1 MADNLE
7 ILDAL
12 VADRPSG
19 RYREFLDDV
28 QNHPDNTLV
37 GPEPGTNAISPPSL
51 SSYVPPAKTETW
63 VKPSGWTSRYGVSRK
78 TPYVGGGR
86 SWIDPDFPRLNHDTF
101 EPINPPDPGDTIPEP
116 HPEDLD
122 RLLQAEELQRL
133 ALGGMRTWE
142 AVLMVQEEEN
152 MPKETEP
159 LASSGMLPES
169 DMIDESEWLRVLGK
183 DRWICDFEEVVDGD
197 GEHRKWSVDDA
208 LLWGELRQ
216 VLDIANRILKQA
228 SHTRWMSTFLDMRT
242 IRATKNVQL
251 PKGGKSKER
260 GTIWRATE
268 RDPDTR
274 FDVSD
279 CIEAIDHFCEDVN
292 FTFNSANRN
301 SEAPNGCPYGVTGPL
316 EIDGRQSTL
325 IQVDTMGVLSLI
337 KPGVSETSKR
347 QARALLA
354 ITITHEILHGVRFG
368 QTNFNQLTEML
379 PEPHPDRETASHR
392 QQQLCLLFANSLQ
405 FMFKELLSEM
415 GESFE
420 NAIFGGVANL
430 SAHPL
435 DGYRFSGSTNG
446 AALLASNVKWPILK
460 PSAWASHSIR
470 IDLEYPY
477 TCESSPVPALYTCA
491 TTTKEF
497 WESTVAKYG
506 TDALRMPR
514 VFDTRITTG
523 FDVSFAPA
531 AWNHDL
537 KTNASLERP
546 LKQMARRIQYRRKQ
560 YEEWRPWY
568 KEAYDEWR
576 NSPYGNVWSRFDLDK
591 VLNKHLVGRTFAD
604 ERDIADIISRWSN
617 PLVWPNSG
625 PEELPW
631 LLDSYDMIDKSNW
644 FYRALCMLITAVLP
658 IRFEPLH
665 VNPREGHIPELVKN
679 PWTVRPSVLEGRPEE
694 ERDFLNRIADSAY
707 RESDPIE
714 NTADFVLNFP
724 GHKLD
729 GEQGKEPYSIKD
741 PRSPRALR
749 RHFLHEAAGYFKI
762 YENLCAAPLGLKE
775 AFEAALKDVAA
786 QVGNLADPDVNRE
799 GTWLNLN
806 FAMPGY
812 TRASQ
817 KTCLYNTVEQYRP
830 IWGRDADPDLVD
842 ASLPTWAQMVD
853 VMAPLEDRHRVM
865 DQWTPTDIVEQ
876 NSGNGRQVCIIERR
890 TVYLVYF
897 WDAVKPPERSPL
909 YDEYYSWV
917 SLGRPIPMQDGDLML
932 DMHVA
937 NNSGQCNPEALIGRY
952 IPEYREHE
960 VALRDGRDG
969 QPFWIVLERNIFDIT
984 NWTSPIVT
992 EEGQIPL
999 HTLLRSVP
1007 GGSPAH
1013 KVIMSQ
1019 YDLSEVRSSLW
1030 ETRVGTVW
1038 AGEMPKTRTFNVY
1051 TRREVAA
1058 HRYLHK
1064 ECPLGAYIIIWNNVY
1079 DVTEWARL
1087 HPAGIQL
1094 IAPHVGKDVS
1104 DMFREN
1110 HNYLAILS
1118 AIEHLRIGRI
1128 VPEHDPNKRVPPHTF
1143 AHHDTLIS
1151 FQPDW
1156 IQDTARG
1163 EVYRSLWNEHSP
1175 WAIDDEG
1182 IFADRHHYSLEKRR
1196 VIETMRGSMELITH
1210 KIRRPPFEDVA
1221 QMLPAILEDFNG
1233 QRIDEWT
1240 LALAFVAVDE
1250 WVYDVTNVMR
1260 YGIEEEKAK
1269 LSPWVG
1275 RAIDDEEIRNWVI
1288 ETFEFAVVAQ
1298 LVEEITEDPD
1308 ECENWDPRIPDHKPD
1323 QIYKKLINLV
1333 ASSGAKPQKR
1343 KREEED
1349 TTETTEDRIA
1359 PIKKPKLDSE
1369 GSEASDD
1376 SFTRYFEPSAE
1387 DPDAD
1392 VHQWG
1397 KAMMASLAPGDGGD
1411 DGEPPDD
1418 RPTERNDP
1426 WNREAKAPNRSSYSS
1441 PGRSSRRTA
1450 SGRAR
1455 GNAARASGSSS
1466 PSRPRT
1472 PDFDPLDIIDQR
1484 ALQDSL
1490 RNRLTTLA
1498 DRSKIAKPAQRRGA
1512 RRAQAEASR
1521 SSPGSSSRSTTTT
1534 PEKGRTSPSKARP
1547 DPETPTRGPARRA
1560 PAQQQPVYSAQP
1572 RENLPAAGGGWLSE
1586 SEKRRRAIDEVL
1598 YREQAPAARVVA
1610 GTARPMG
1617 AREMSMMRRAVMQVD
1632 ADRERMMQ
1640 WKDTRETK
1648 QIRPS
1653 LDALTKL
1660 AVDREEERNIEIEE
1674 GKRAEVWLAE
1684 QREKAEAD
1692 LAKGPEMP
1700 TSQPAA
1706 PATSMSLP
1714 IVGGPRPSPSDAPTL
1729 ESLALE
1735 RLAQGSLAAARL
1747 EQETEEYQRLCV
1759 VLNGSIPQFG
1769 APFSFA
1775 SKEERAREKA
1785 SLAARLEKGAPTG
1798 KQGPAKGPRTA
1809 PDDPARAAARRD
1821 LERRAA
1827 AEFSDFEA
1835 RGLRGQLQ
1843 PREMIPV
1850 LRERLRRQI
1859 LRRTPQYSIGIRGH
1873 MERALARVNLA
1884 DYRPRGSTYVHNEE
1898 EEDIYGP
1905 S

>member
-7 ILDAL
+7 VLEAL
-12 VADRPSG
+12 VSDLPSG
-19 RYREFLDDV
+19 RYLEFLDDV
-28 QNHPDNTLV
+28 QNHAGNTLM
-37 GPEPGTNAISPPSL
+37 GLKTAKTPATNAISPPSS
-51 SSYVPPAKTETW
+51 SSYVPPAKTQTW
-63 VKPSGWTSRYGVSRK
+63 ATPSGWTSRYGVSRK

-101 EPINPPDPGDTIPEP
+101 EPVNPPDPGDTIPEP

-122 RLLQAEELQRL
+122 RLLQAEEMQRL

-142 AVLMVQEEEN
+142 AALMVQEEEN

-159 LASSGMLPES
+159 LASSETLADS
-169 DMIDESEWLRVLGK
+169 DMIDESKWFRVLGK
-183 DRWICDFEEVVDGD
+183 DRWVCDFEEFVDGD
-197 GEHRKWSVDDA
+197 GENRKWSVDDA
-208 LLWGELRQ
+208 ILWAELRQ

-228 SHTRWMSTFLDMRT
+228 SYTRWMSTFLDMRT

-268 RDPDTR
+268 RAIDAR

-292 FTFNSANRN
+292 FTFNSVNRN

-325 IQVDTMGVLSLI
+325 IQVDTMGALALI

-354 ITITHEILHGVRFG
+354 IT
-368 QTNFNQLTEML
+368 
-379 PEPHPDRETASHR
+379 
-392 QQQLCLLFANSLQ
+392 
-405 FMFKELLSEM
+405 FMFNELLSEM

-435 DGYRFSGSTNG
+435 DIYRFSGSTNG
-446 AALLASNVKWPILK
+446 AALLASNIKWPILK
-460 PSAWASHSIR
+460 PSTWASHSIR

-477 TCESSPVPALYTCA
+477 TYESSPVPALYTCA

-506 TDALRMPR
+506 SDALRMPR
-514 VFDTRITTG
+514 VFDTRVTTG
-523 FDVSFAPA
+523 FDVSCVPA

-568 KEAYDEWR
+568 KEAYEEWR
-576 NSPYGNVWSRFDLDK
+576 NSPYGNVWNRFDLEK

-604 ERDIADIISRWSN
+604 ERDIADIISTWSN
-617 PLVWPNSG
+617 PLVWPNAG

-631 LLDSYDMIDKSNW
+631 LLDSHDMIDKSNW
-644 FYRALCMLITAVLP
+644 FYRAMCMLITAVLP
-658 IRFEPLH
+658 IRFKPLH
-665 VNPREGHIPELVKN
+665 VNPRKGHMPELVKN
-679 PWTVRPSVLEGRPEE
+679 PWTVRPSVLEGQPEE
-694 ERDFLNRIADSAY
+694 QRAFLNSIADSAY

-762 YENLCAAPLGLKE
+762 YENLSAAPLGLKE

-812 TRASQ
+812 TRATQ
-817 KTCLYNTVEQYRP
+817 KTCLYNTIEQYRP
-830 IWGRDADPDLVD
+830 IWGRDADPDPVD
-842 ASLPTWAQMVD
+842 TSLPTWAQMVD
-853 VMAPLEDRHRVM
+853 VIAPLEDKHRVM
-865 DQWTPTDIVEQ
+865 YQWMPADILEQ
-876 NSGNGRQVCIIERR
+876 NSGNGREVCIIERR
-890 TVYLVYF
+890 TVYLVCF

-909 YDEYYSWV
+909 HDEYYGWV
-917 SLGRPIPMQDGDLML
+917 RLGRPIPLQHGDLML
-932 DMHVA
+932 DMHVS
-937 NNSGQCNPEALIGRY
+937 NNNGQFDPEALIGRF

-960 VALRDGRDG
+960 VAMRDGQDG

-984 NWTSPIVT
+984 NWTSPIMT
-992 EEGQIPL
+992 DEGQIPL

-1058 HRYLHK
+1058 HRYLDK

-1104 DMFREN
+1104 DIFREN
-1110 HNYLAILS
+1110 HNFLAILS

-1128 VPEHDPNKRVPPHTF
+1128 VPEHDPDTRVPPHTF

-1163 EVYRSLWNEHSP
+1163 EVYRSLWNDHSP
-1175 WAIDDEG
+1175 WTIDDEG
-1182 IFADRHHYSLEKRR
+1182 IFADRHLYSLEKRR

-1275 RAIDDEEIRNWVI
+1275 RVIDDEEIRNWVI

-1298 LVEEITEDPD
+1298 LVNEITEDPD
-1308 ECENWDPRIPDHKPD
+1308 QCENWDPRIPDHNPD

-1333 ASSGAKPQKR
+1333 TSSEAKPKKR
-1343 KREEED
+1343 KREEEN
-1349 TTETTEDRIA
+1349 TTETTEDLIA
-1359 PIKKPKLDSE
+1359 PIKRPKLDSE
-1369 GSEASDD
+1369 GSDASDD
-1376 SFTRYFEPSAE
+1376 SFARYFEPPAD
-1387 DPDAD
+1387 DPDSD
-1392 VHQWG
+1392 VPLWG
-1397 KAMMASLAPGDGGD
+1397 QAMIARPSLTPGDGGD
-1411 DGEPPDD
+1411 DSEPPNE

-1426 WNREAKAPNRSSYSS
+1426 WNREAKAPNRSSSSS
-1441 PGRSSRRTA
+1441 PGRASRRTA
-1450 SGRAR
+1450 SGRAGGSGPR
-1455 GNAARASGSSS
+1455 GSGSRSPHASS
-1466 PSRPRT
+1466 PGPSRSRT

-1484 ALQDSL
+1484 ALQNSL
-1490 RNRLTTLA
+1490 RHRLNTLA
-1498 DRSKIAKPAQRRGA
+1498 ERSKIAKPAQRRGA

-1521 SSPGSSSRSTTTT
+1521 SSPGSSRSNTTT
-1534 PEKGRTSPSKARP
+1534 PEKGRTSPEKARP

-1560 PAQQQPVYSAQP
+1560 PAQQPPVYSEEP
-1572 RENLPAAGGGWLSE
+1572 REKLPAAGEGWLSE
-1586 SEKRRRAIDEVL
+1586 SEKRRRAVDEVL
-1598 YREQAPAARVVA
+1598 YREQAPAPRIVA

-1617 AREMSMMRRAVMQVD
+1617 AAEISMMRRAVMQVD
-1632 ADRERMMQ
+1632 TDRERMMQ

-1660 AVDREEERNIEIEE
+1660 AVDREEERNIEMEE
-1674 GKRAEVWLAE
+1674 GRRAEVWLAE
-1684 QREKAEAD
+1684 QVEKAKAN
-1692 LAKGPEMP
+1692 LAQGPEIPTNPP
-1700 TSQPAA
+1700 TSEPAVPA
-1706 PATSMSLP
+1706 PSMPLP
-1714 IVGGPRPSPSDAPTL
+1714 IVGGPRPSPSDAPAQ
-1729 ESLALE
+1729 EKLALQ
-1735 RLAQGSLAAARL
+1735 RLAQGSLAAAKL

-1759 VLNGSIPQFG
+1759 VLNGSIPQLG
-1769 APFSFA
+1769 APFTFA

-1785 SLAARLEKGAPTG
+1785 NLTARLEEETAVRT
-1798 KQGPAKGPRTA
+1798 QGPAKGPKTTQH
-1809 PDDPARAAARRD
+1809 DPARAAARRA
-1821 LERRAA
+1821 LEKRAA
-1827 AEFSDFEA
+1827 AEISDFEA

-1843 PREMIPV
+1843 PQEMIPV
-1850 LRERLRRQI
+1850 LRERFRREI
-1859 LRRTPQYSIGIRGH
+1859 LRRTPQYNIGLRGH
-1873 MERALARVNLA
+1873 MERALSRVNLA
-1884 DYRPRGSTYVHNEE
+1884 DYRPRVSTYVHNEE

>member
-1 MADNLE
+1 MGLKTAKTP
-7 ILDAL
+7 A
-12 VADRPSG
+12 
-19 RYREFLDDV
+19 
-28 QNHPDNTLV
+28 
-37 GPEPGTNAISPPSL
+37 TNAISPPSS
-51 SSYVPPAKTETW
+51 SSYVPPAKTQTW
-63 VKPSGWTSRYGVSRK
+63 ATPSGWTSRYGVSRK

-101 EPINPPDPGDTIPEP
+101 EPVNPPDPGDTIPEP

-122 RLLQAEELQRL
+122 RLLQAEEMQRL

-142 AVLMVQEEEN
+142 AALMVQEEEN

-159 LASSGMLPES
+159 LASSETLADS
-169 DMIDESEWLRVLGK
+169 DMIDESKWFRVLGK
-183 DRWICDFEEVVDGD
+183 DRWVCDFEEFVDGD
-197 GEHRKWSVDDA
+197 GENRKWSVDDA
-208 LLWGELRQ
+208 ILWAELRQ

-228 SHTRWMSTFLDMRT
+228 SYTRWMSTFLDMRT

-268 RDPDTR
+268 RAIDAR

-292 FTFNSANRN
+292 FTFNSVNRN

-325 IQVDTMGVLSLI
+325 IQVDTMGALALI

-354 ITITHEILHGVRFG
+354 IT
-368 QTNFNQLTEML
+368 
-379 PEPHPDRETASHR
+379 
-392 QQQLCLLFANSLQ
+392 
-405 FMFKELLSEM
+405 FMFNELLSEM

-435 DGYRFSGSTNG
+435 DIYRFSGSTNG
-446 AALLASNVKWPILK
+446 AALLASNIKWPILK
-460 PSAWASHSIR
+460 PSTWASHSIR

-477 TCESSPVPALYTCA
+477 TYESSPVPALYTCA

-506 TDALRMPR
+506 SDALRMPR
-514 VFDTRITTG
+514 VFDTRVTTG
-523 FDVSFAPA
+523 FDVSCVPA

-568 KEAYDEWR
+568 KEAYEEWR
-576 NSPYGNVWSRFDLDK
+576 NSPYGNVWNRFDLEK

-604 ERDIADIISRWSN
+604 ERDIADIISTWSN
-617 PLVWPNSG
+617 PLVWPNAG

-631 LLDSYDMIDKSNW
+631 LLDSHDMIDKSNW
-644 FYRALCMLITAVLP
+644 FYRAMCMLITAVLP
-658 IRFEPLH
+658 IRFKPLH
-665 VNPREGHIPELVKN
+665 VNPRKGHMPELVKN
-679 PWTVRPSVLEGRPEE
+679 PWTVRPSVLEGQPEE
-694 ERDFLNRIADSAY
+694 QRAFLNSIADSAY

-762 YENLCAAPLGLKE
+762 YENLSAAPLGLKE

-812 TRASQ
+812 TRATQ
-817 KTCLYNTVEQYRP
+817 KTCLYNTIEQYRP
-830 IWGRDADPDLVD
+830 IWGRDADPDPVD
-842 ASLPTWAQMVD
+842 TSLPTWAQMVD
-853 VMAPLEDRHRVM
+853 VIAPLEDKHRVM
-865 DQWTPTDIVEQ
+865 YQWMPADILEQ
-876 NSGNGRQVCIIERR
+876 NSGNGREVCIIERR
-890 TVYLVYF
+890 TVYLVCF

-909 YDEYYSWV
+909 HDEYYGWV
-917 SLGRPIPMQDGDLML
+917 RLGRPIPLQHGDLML
-932 DMHVA
+932 DMHVS
-937 NNSGQCNPEALIGRY
+937 NNNGQFDPEALIGRF

-960 VALRDGRDG
+960 VAMRDGQDG

-984 NWTSPIVT
+984 I
-992 EEGQIPL
+992 
-999 HTLLRSVP
+999 
-1007 GGSPAH
+1007 
-1013 KVIMSQ
+1013 
-1019 YDLSEVRSSLW
+1019 
-1030 ETRVGTVW
+1030 W

-1058 HRYLHK
+1058 HRYLDK

-1104 DMFREN
+1104 DIFREN
-1110 HNYLAILS
+1110 HNFLAILS

-1128 VPEHDPNKRVPPHTF
+1128 VPEHDPDTRVPPHTF

-1163 EVYRSLWNEHSP
+1163 EVYRSLWNDHSP
-1175 WAIDDEG
+1175 WTIDDEG
-1182 IFADRHHYSLEKRR
+1182 IFADRHLYSLEKRR

-1275 RAIDDEEIRNWVI
+1275 RVIDDEEIRNWVI

-1298 LVEEITEDPD
+1298 LVNEITEDPD
-1308 ECENWDPRIPDHKPD
+1308 QCENWDPRIPDHNPD

-1333 ASSGAKPQKR
+1333 TSSEAKPKKR
-1343 KREEED
+1343 KREEEN
-1349 TTETTEDRIA
+1349 TTETTEDLIA
-1359 PIKKPKLDSE
+1359 PIKRPKLDSE
-1369 GSEASDD
+1369 GSDASDD
-1376 SFTRYFEPSAE
+1376 SFARYFEPPAD
-1387 DPDAD
+1387 DPDSD
-1392 VHQWG
+1392 V
-1397 KAMMASLAPGDGGD
+1397 
-1411 DGEPPDD
+1411 
-1418 RPTERNDP
+1418 
-1426 WNREAKAPNRSSYSS
+1426 
-1441 PGRSSRRTA
+1441 
-1450 SGRAR
+1450 
-1455 GNAARASGSSS
+1455 
-1466 PSRPRT
+1466 
-1472 PDFDPLDIIDQR
+1472 PL
-1484 ALQDSL
+1484 L
-1490 RNRLTTLA
+1490 NTLA
-1498 DRSKIAKPAQRRGA
+1498 ERSKIAKPAQRRGA

-1521 SSPGSSSRSTTTT
+1521 SSPGSSRSNTTT
-1534 PEKGRTSPSKARP
+1534 PEKGRTSPEKARP

-1560 PAQQQPVYSAQP
+1560 PAQQPPVYSEEP
-1572 RENLPAAGGGWLSE
+1572 REKLPAAGEGWLSE
-1586 SEKRRRAIDEVL
+1586 SEKRRRAVDEVL
-1598 YREQAPAARVVA
+1598 YREQAPAPRIVA

-1617 AREMSMMRRAVMQVD
+1617 AAEISMMRRAVMQVD
-1632 ADRERMMQ
+1632 TDRERMMQ

-1660 AVDREEERNIEIEE
+1660 AVDREEERNIEMEE
-1674 GKRAEVWLAE
+1674 GRRAEVWLAE
-1684 QREKAEAD
+1684 QVEKAKAN
-1692 LAKGPEMP
+1692 LAQGPEIPTNPP
-1700 TSQPAA
+1700 TSEPAVPA
-1706 PATSMSLP
+1706 PSMPLP
-1714 IVGGPRPSPSDAPTL
+1714 IVGGPRPSPSDAPAQ
-1729 ESLALE
+1729 EKLALQ
-1735 RLAQGSLAAARL
+1735 RLAQGSLAAAKL

-1759 VLNGSIPQFG
+1759 VLNGSIPQLG
-1769 APFSFA
+1769 APFTFA

-1785 SLAARLEKGAPTG
+1785 NLTARLEEETAVRT
-1798 KQGPAKGPRTA
+1798 QGPAKGPKTTQH
-1809 PDDPARAAARRD
+1809 DPARAAARRA
-1821 LERRAA
+1821 LEKRAA
-1827 AEFSDFEA
+1827 AEISDFEA

-1843 PREMIPV
+1843 PQEMIPV
-1850 LRERLRRQI
+1850 LRERFRREI
-1859 LRRTPQYSIGIRGH
+1859 LRRTPQYNIGLRGH
-1873 MERALARVNLA
+1873 MERALSRVNLA
-1884 DYRPRGSTYVHNEE
+1884 DYRPRVSTYVHNEE

>member
-1 MADNLE
+1 MADDLE
-7 ILDAL
+7 VLEAL
-12 VADRPSG
+12 VADLPSG

-28 QNHPDNTLV
+28 QNHPGNRLADQ
-37 GPEPGTNAISPPSL
+37 EPGTNAISPPSS
-51 SSYVPPAKTETW
+51 SSYVPPTKTETL

-78 TPYVGGGR
+78 TPNVGGGR
-86 SWIDPDFPRLNHDTF
+86 SWIDPDFPRLSHDTF
-101 EPINPPDPGDTIPEP
+101 EPVNPPDPGDTIPEP
-116 HPEDLD
+116 HSEDLD
-122 RLLQAEELQRL
+122 RLFQTEEMQRL

-142 AVLMVQEEEN
+142 AALMVQEEEN

-159 LASSGMLPES
+159 LASSGTLADS
-169 DMIDESEWLRVLGK
+169 DMIDESKWFRVLGK
-183 DRWICDFEEVVDGD
+183 NRWICDFEEFVDGG
-197 GEHRKWSVDDA
+197 GENRKWSVDDA
-208 LLWGELRQ
+208 LLWAELRQ
-216 VLDIANRILKQA
+216 VLDITNRILKQA
-228 SHTRWMSTFLDMRT
+228 AHTRWMSTFLDMRT
-242 IRATKNVQL
+242 IRATKNVRL
-251 PKGGKSKER
+251 PKGGKSKEK

-268 RDPDTR
+268 RDSDAR

-292 FTFNSANRN
+292 FTFNSVNRN

-316 EIDGRQSTL
+316 VIDGRQSIL
-325 IQVDTMGVLSLI
+325 IQVDTMGALALI

-347 QARALLA
+347 HARALLA
-354 ITITHEILHGVRFG
+354 ITITHEIL
-368 QTNFNQLTEML
+368 
-379 PEPHPDRETASHR
+379 
-392 QQQLCLLFANSLQ
+392 
-405 FMFKELLSEM
+405 FMFDELLSEM

-420 NAIFGGVANL
+420 NAVFGGVADL

-435 DGYRFSGSTNG
+435 DIYRFSGSTNG
-446 AALLASNVKWPILK
+446 AALLASNIKWPVLK
-460 PSAWASHSIR
+460 PSTWESYSIR

-477 TCESSPVPALYTCA
+477 IHESSPVPALYTCA
-491 TTTKEF
+491 TTTKDF

-506 TDALRMPR
+506 SDALRMPR
-514 VFDTRITTG
+514 VFATHVTTG
-523 FDVSFAPA
+523 FDVTCVPA

-576 NSPYGNVWSRFDLDK
+576 NSPYGNVRNRYDLEK

-604 ERDIADIISRWSN
+604 ERDIADIISTWSN
-617 PLVWPNSG
+617 PLVWPNAG

-631 LLDSYDMIDKSNW
+631 LLDSHDMIDKSNW
-644 FYRALCMLITAVLP
+644 FYRAMCMLITAVLP
-658 IRFEPLH
+658 IRFEPVH
-665 VNPREGHIPELVKN
+665 VNPRKGHMPELVKN
-679 PWTVRPSVLEGRPEE
+679 PWTVRPSVLEGQPEE
-694 ERDFLNRIADSAY
+694 QRAFLNRVADSAY

-724 GHKLD
+724 CHKLD
-729 GEQGKEPYSIKD
+729 WEQGKEPYSIKD

-762 YENLCAAPLGLKE
+762 YENVCAAPLGLKE

-786 QVGNLADPDVNRE
+786 QVGNLADPGVNRE

-806 FAMPGY
+806 FAMAGY

-817 KTCLYNTVEQYRP
+817 KTCLYRTVEQYRP
-830 IWGRDADPDLVD
+830 IWGRDADPDPVD
-842 ASLPTWAQMVD
+842 TSLPTWAQMVD
-853 VMAPLEDRHRVM
+853 VIEPLEDRHRVM
-865 DQWTPTDIVEQ
+865 YQWTPADIVEQ
-876 NSGNGRQVCIIERR
+876 NSGNGREVCIIERR

-897 WDAVKPPERSPL
+897 WDAVKPPEKSPL

-917 SLGRPIPMQDGDLML
+917 SMGRPIPLQHGDLML
-932 DMHVA
+932 DIHVS
-937 NNSGQCNPEALIGRY
+937 NNNGQFNPEALTGRF

-960 VALRDGRDG
+960 VALRDGQDG

-984 NWTSPIVT
+984 NWTSPIIT

-1019 YDLSEVRSSLW
+1019 YDLSEVRRSLW

-1038 AGEMPKTRTFNVY
+1038 AGEMPQTRTYNVY

-1058 HRYLHK
+1058 HRYLNK

-1104 DMFREN
+1104 DIFRKN
-1110 HNYLAILS
+1110 HHYLAILS

-1128 VPEHDPNKRVPPHTF
+1128 VPEHDPDKRVPPHTF
-1143 AHHDTLIS
+1143 THHDTLIS

-1156 IQDTARG
+1156 IQDTPRG
-1163 EVYRSLWNEHSP
+1163 ELYRSVWNDNSP

-1182 IFADRHHYSLEKRR
+1182 IFADKHLYSLEKRR
-1196 VIETMRGSMELITH
+1196 VVETMRGSMELITH

-1240 LALAFVAVDE
+1240 LALAFVAVNE

-1298 LVEEITEDPD
+1298 LVNEITEDPD
-1308 ECENWDPRIPDHKPD
+1308 QCENWDPRIPDHKPD
-1323 QIYKKLINLV
+1323 QIYKKLISLV
-1333 ASSGAKPQKR
+1333 ASSGAKSKKR
-1343 KREEED
+1343 KREDEE
-1349 TTETTEDRIA
+1349 TTETTEDLIA
-1359 PIKKPKLDSE
+1359 PIKRPKPDSE
-1369 GSEASDD
+1369 GSDASDD
-1376 SFTRYFEPSAE
+1376 SFARYFEPPAD
-1387 DPDAD
+1387 DPDSD
-1392 VHQWG
+1392 VHLWG
-1397 KAMMASLAPGDGGD
+1397 TAMMVRPSLTPGNGGG
-1411 DGEPPDD
+1411 DGEPPDE

-1426 WNREAKAPNRSSYSS
+1426 WNREAKAPNRSSSYS
-1441 PGRSSRRTA
+1441 PGRSGRRTA
-1450 SGRAR
+1450 SGRER
-1455 GNAARASGSSS
+1455 GNGPRGSGSTRPHASS
-1466 PSRPRT
+1466 PGPSRSRT

-1484 ALQDSL
+1484 ELQTSL
-1490 RNRLTTLA
+1490 RHKLSALA
-1498 DRSKIAKPAQRRGA
+1498 ERSKVVKPARRRDA

-1521 SSPGSSSRSTTTT
+1521 SSPGSSRSNTTT
-1534 PEKGRTSPSKARP
+1534 PEKGRKSPSKARP
-1547 DPETPTRGPARRA
+1547 DPATPTRSPARRT
-1560 PAQQQPVYSAQP
+1560 PAQQPVHREQP
-1572 RENLPAAGGGWLSE
+1572 RENLPAARGGWLSK

-1598 YREQAPAARVVA
+1598 YREQAPAPRVVA

-1617 AREMSMMRRAVMQVD
+1617 PEEMSMMRRAVMQVD

-1660 AVDREEERNIEIEE
+1660 AVDREEERNIEMEE
-1674 GKRAEVWLAE
+1674 WKRAEAWLAE
-1684 QREKAEAD
+1684 QVEKAKAN
-1692 LAKGPEMP
+1692 LAKGPEIRTNPP
-1700 TSQPAA
+1700 TGQPAV
-1706 PATSMSLP
+1706 PATSTSLP
-1714 IVGGPRPSPSDAPTL
+1714 IVGGPRPAPTDAL
-1729 ESLALE
+1729 AQERLALQ
-1735 RLAQGSLAAARL
+1735 RLAQGSLAAAKL

-1759 VLNGSIPQFG
+1759 VLNGSIPQLG
-1769 APFSFA
+1769 APFTFA

-1785 SLAARLEKGAPTG
+1785 SLTARLEEETPTR

-1809 PDDPARAAARRD
+1809 RDDPARAAARRA
-1821 LERRAA
+1821 LEQRAA
-1827 AEFSDFEA
+1827 AELSDFEA

-1850 LRERLRRQI
+1850 LRERFRREI
-1859 LRRTPQYSIGIRGH
+1859 LRRTPQYNIGLRGH
-1873 MERALARVNLA
+1873 MERVLSRVNLA
-1884 DYRPRGSTYVHNEE
+1884 DYMPRVSTYVHNEE